1 MFLLLCTF
9 FIVLGLVVLISG
21 SKEGVHLTI
30 NGIHNEVLDI
40 FFKLFTYMGDGAVT
54 AIAVLPIGLLLWTKH
69 KYSPLIIGWGTLLFC
84 GVLAQFMKRV
94 VFPDASRPLKFFGE
108 GILHLVS
115 GVDQHMAHSF
125 PSGHTT
131 TAFGFFAFLAIFFA
145 KDKPFL
151 QGFFAVCAVLI
162 GYSRMYLSQHFLE
175 DVVTGAVLGLI
186 AFLIMLIIKSKMK
199 INQTSG
205 EMSSK

>member
-1 MFLLLCTF
+1 M
-9 FIVLGLVVLISG
+9 LGSVILMIG
-21 SKEGVHLTI
+21 SKEGVHLAI
-30 NGIHNEVLDI
+30 NGFHNEILDI
-40 FFKLFTYMGDGAVT
+40 FFKLFTYVGDGAIT
-54 AIAVLPIGLLLWTKH
+54 AIAVLPIGFILWKRY
-69 KYSPLIIGWGTLLFC
+69 KYAPLIIGWGTLLLC

-108 GILHLVS
+108 GTLHLVS
-115 GVDQHMAHSF
+115 GVEQHMANSF

-131 TAFGFFAFLAIFFA
+131 TAFGFFAFLTIYFA
-145 KDKPFL
+145 KDKPVL
-151 QGFFAVCAVLI
+151 QGFFAICAVLI

-175 DVVTGAVLGLI
+175 DVVTGALLGLI
-186 AFLIMLIIKSKMK
+186 AFLIMLVVKSKMK